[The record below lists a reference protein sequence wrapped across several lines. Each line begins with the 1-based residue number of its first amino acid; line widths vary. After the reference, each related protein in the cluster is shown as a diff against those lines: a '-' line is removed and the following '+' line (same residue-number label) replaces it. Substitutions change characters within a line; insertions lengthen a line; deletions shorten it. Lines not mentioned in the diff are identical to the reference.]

1 MKSPLLYQDP
11 ASPSQ
16 CDIVFDDDE
25 PGDVINSVVIPT
37 EPVQSLANLTRPQ
50 MDLTEELKEENDRM
64 AKEIEV
70 LQLWIE
76 ELKTEIQ
83 ETQYAAAS
91 NLSVMKSI
99 YEQSEK

>member
-1 MKSPLLYQDP
+1 
-11 ASPSQ
+11 
-16 CDIVFDDDE
+16 
-25 PGDVINSVVIPT
+25 
-37 EPVQSLANLTRPQ
+37 

>member
-1 MKSPLLYQDP
+1 
-11 ASPSQ
+11 
-16 CDIVFDDDE
+16 
-25 PGDVINSVVIPT
+25 
-37 EPVQSLANLTRPQ
+37 
-50 MDLTEELKEENDRM
+50 M

-99 YEQSEK
+99 YEQNEEKWKAQIKK